1 MRIINPSFG
10 VMPAGSEVLASG
22 AVDWLKDPIVLF
34 SNSKPNARE
43 LLDGLK
49 AKLATIRGIDNIGY
63 AQKNSASQAA
73 PAETL
78 AEVAQ
83 SYRIALLALA
93 D

>member
-1 MRIINPSFG
+1 MRIINPTFG
-10 VMPAGSEVLASG
+10 VMPAGSEAIATG
-22 AVDWLKDPIVLF
+22 PVDWLKDPIVLF

-49 AKLATIRGIDNIGY
+49 GKLAGLRSVDNIGY

-73 PAETL
+73 PPETL
-78 AEVAQ
+78 AQVAQ